1 MITLKQERVEQNGKC
16 LWQTHQINEI
26 TLQFAETLTQQAF
39 DDLNKNAISSKTLE
53 SEKITNIQ
61 KEHNMTEQ
69 RNK

>member
-61 KEHNMTEQ
+61 KEHNMTDQ